1 MKWKLL
7 GIDFH
12 WRWREGRTILDL
24 CHNSML
30 VHHGFYSLEWAR
42 GEHVDY
48 YRRVRAAWRSPAVS
62 RPPQNSEAK

>member
-1 MKWKLL
+1 MRWKLL

-24 CHNSML
+24 HYDSML

-42 GEHVDY
+42 GPHIDY
-48 YRRVRAAWRSPAVS
+48 YRRVRAAT
-62 RPPQNSEAK
+62 RPSGVVGTQSK